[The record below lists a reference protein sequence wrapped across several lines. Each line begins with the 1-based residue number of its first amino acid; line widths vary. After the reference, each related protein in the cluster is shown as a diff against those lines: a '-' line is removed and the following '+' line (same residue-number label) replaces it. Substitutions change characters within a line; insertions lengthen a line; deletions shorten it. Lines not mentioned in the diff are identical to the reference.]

1 MTTSPKPYSSS
12 IDLVAPGQGTTE
24 ADRIVGELIADS
36 FTRKVIHRRVTQ
48 LIRLA
53 EFASDTADDLTQ
65 EFLIRLTDAMVH
77 HDDDIGHRN
86 PFIVSIVDRHTA
98 TMLEHRRAKVRYTA
112 DGVSLNIQVSDSEL
126 GPQPFVNLLSDTD
139 KSRRLQTLEREDND
153 RSNLRD
159 DLAVVIAKL
168 PEDEQRFVTL
178 LREHSV
184 TEVAEIMQMP
194 RSTIVSW
201 IEKLQVVF
209 DEEGLREYLA

>member
-1 MTTSPKPYSSS
+1 MTTAKPYSSS

-53 EFASDTADDLTQ
+53 EFAIDTADDLTQ

-77 HDDDIGHRN
+77 YDDDIGHRN
-86 PFIVSIVDRHTA
+86 PFIVSIVDRYSA

-112 DGVSLNIQVSDSEL
+112 DGVSLNIQVNDCEL
-126 GPQPFVNLLSDTD
+126 GPQPFIELLSDKD
-139 KSRRLQTLEREDND
+139 KTRRLQTLEREDSD
-153 RSNLRD
+153 RTNLKD
-159 DLAVVIAKL
+159 DLATVIAKL
-168 PEDEQRFVTL
+168 PADEQRFVDL
-178 LREHSV
+178 LRDHSV
-184 TEVAEIMQMP
+184 TEVAEIMQVP

-201 IEKLQVVF
+201 IEKLKDFF